1 MRAAQAFKRAQHVM
15 TVAKTAALS
24 WPLAQP
30 QPHHRQPHSPTD
42 VRPEIHRLRLWPMIL
57 VSLVDSVHRGIQSIC
72 MFMQQLILHGPIHR
86 GMNPILAQ
94 LLGCWIGK
102 GENRLGLPLP
112 RLMLQVW
119 CIGKWDCWGLRP
131 ASFIIEPVDSVCQM
145 TIDSSMQWHDIVEH
159 HSCST

>member
-1 MRAAQAFKRAQHVM
+1 MDSLTFERTLIFSDIADILGTIPRKIRSRPKMIRVPQEPWRHGEAQ
-15 TVAKTAALS
+15 
-24 WPLAQP
+24 
-30 QPHHRQPHSPTD
+30 PTD
-42 VRPEIHRLRLWPMIL
+42 VRPAEIHRLRLWPMIL
-57 VSLVDSVHRGIQSIC
+57 VSLVDSVHGGIQSIC

-94 LLGCWIGK
+94 LLRCWIGK

-112 RLMLQVW
+112 RLM
-119 CIGKWDCWGLRP
+119 RP